1 MPEYQVVCAIILSD
15 NKILCAQKSKTK
27 FKYTSFKWEFP
38 GGKIE
43 NGETKLEAITREIKE
58 ELDLDILAQK
68 EFCTIEHC
76 YPDFKITMSAIICK
90 TKSKEFTK
98 KEHENILWLEKQ
110 NLTSLDFADADKKI
124 VEKILSTNII

>member
-1 MPEYQVVCAIILSD
+1 MPEYQVVCAIILD
-15 NKILCAQKSKTK
+15 NNKILCAQKSKTK
-27 FKYTSFKWEFP
+27 FNYTSFKWEFP

-43 NGETKLEAITREIKE
+43 KGETKLEAITREIKE

-76 YPDFKITMSAIICK
+76 YPDFKITMTAFICK
-90 TKSKEFTK
+90 MTSNHFTI
-98 KEHENILWLEKQ
+98 KEHANIIWQEKQ
-110 NLTSLDFADADKKI
+110 NLTSLEFADADKKI